1 MKKLSNENIAR
12 TIGRIEQYL
21 EKKHIAKDELIR
33 TLLTM
38 EEALLRCQ
46 EKLGPETPYVVE
58 HADFLRSVRIRICI
72 PGEEFNPFAL
82 PGTTDGEERFMHNY
96 LARSR
101 KAPSWNYARGA
112 NALLFTIEKKRL
124 PDWTKLVFAIGTGLA
139 IGLLFRAMPDPVRST
154 AVGGILSP
162 LLDTFLG
169 FLNAIAGPM
178 IFLAVVSGIYNM
190 GDAATFSTMG
200 RKLLTRCLLTLCIVT
215 ALVAA
220 LSWPFFHLTF
230 GEVRGGNEFSA
241 LYHMVLGIVPD
252 NLVMPFATGNSL
264 QILFIAVVVGV
275 SMIVIGEKM
284 QSIASSMEQLSL
296 IVHMVMGRIGGLI
309 PYFVCGSVIR
319 ILAES
324 EFGVLS
330 VGAKFVIGTA
340 AACVFLL
347 TLHTAFIAFAEHIPP
362 KTMWQRAMPV
372 FLIAFSTA
380 SSVAAFDKNLEVCVE
395 KHGIPKRLASFGIPF
410 CSILYAPGM
419 AAMYWFASV
428 AMAEQGGGV
437 VSPSWIATALLLSV
451 VLTCSTPTVPGGC
464 AASFSILFSQMA
476 LPTEYLAV
484 VISLSI
490 LLDFVCTATNV
501 FSGEC
506 MLLMTAKRVGG
517 MREDEE
523 APAQKA

>member
-1 MKKLSNENIAR
+1 MKKLSNENIAQTMER
-12 TIGRIEQYL
+12 VEKYL
-21 EKKHIAKDELIR
+21 EKKHVAQEELIR
-33 TLLTM
+33 ALLTM

-46 EKLGPETPYVVE
+46 EKLGPEAEYAVE
-58 HADFLRSVRIRICI
+58 HADLLRSVRIRICI
-72 PGEEFNPFAL
+72 QGEAFNPFAL
-82 PGTTDGEERFMHNY
+82 PGTPNGEERFMRNY
-96 LARSR
+96 MARSR
-101 KAPSWNYARGA
+101 KAPSWHYARGA
-112 NALLFTIEKKRL
+112 NALLFTLEKKRL
-124 PDWTKLVFAIGTGLA
+124 PDWAKLVFAIGSGLA
-139 IGLLFRAMPDPVRST
+139 LGLLLRVMPDPVRST
-154 AVGGILSP
+154 AVGGILGP

-230 GEVRGGNEFSA
+230 GEVRGGNEFAA
-241 LYHMVLGIVPD
+241 LYQMVLGIVPN
-252 NLVMPFATGNSL
+252 NLVTPFSTGNSL
-264 QILFIAVVVGV
+264 QILFLAVAVGV
-275 SMIVIGEKM
+275 SMIVIGEKI
-284 QSIASSMEQLSL
+284 QGIASGMEQLSL
-296 IVHMVMGRIGGLI
+296 IVHMFMGRIGGLI

-324 EFGVLS
+324 EFAVLS
-330 VGAKFVIGTA
+330 VGAKYLIGTA

-347 TLHTAFIAFAEHIPP
+347 ALHTAVIALTVHVPP
-362 KTMWQRAMPV
+362 KTMWARVMPV
-372 FLIAFSTA
+372 FLIALSTA

-395 KHGIPKRLASFGIPF
+395 KHGISKRLASFGIPF
-410 CSILYAPGM
+410 CCILYAPGM
-419 AAMYWFASV
+419 AAMYWFAAV

-476 LPTEYLAV
+476 LPKEYLAV